1 MKEKKQKLTAEQIV
15 EFFTTKPT
23 FDKSETDASI
33 LYGWASTRGGL
44 YSITDIY
51 KYIEAKNFE
60 NKEVDDVL
68 YKCFQKQDAFGN
80 RLQKMEKGKTHNLF
94 LYQVFNHNPDYKAS
108 FAYYLY
114 DITKEEGMKL
124 KAEYETES
132 LKLMQDLIAKRKN
145 STKNSSAAKKA
156 REKKAAKPKTDK
168 PKAERKP
175 RVKKAALIEA

>member
-1 MKEKKQKLTAEQIV
+1 MGESK
-15 EFFTTKPT
+15 
-23 FDKSETDASI
+23 
-33 LYGWASTRGGL
+33 
-44 YSITDIY
+44 
-51 KYIEAKNFE
+51 
-60 NKEVDDVL
+60 
-68 YKCFQKQDAFGN
+68 
-80 RLQKMEKGKTHNLF
+80 HNLF

-124 KAEYETES
+124 KAEYESES